1 MSKKA
6 IDRDDHSKVAEVQIS
21 DKHAKEGVKDEYD
34 ARVEMLK
41 PKMHDISG
49 LTFITRD
56 EWQKQS
62 IMPTIEEYILA

>member
-6 IDRDDHSKVAEVQIS
+6 IDRDDHSKAAEVQIS
-21 DKHAKEGVKDEYD
+21 DKHAKESVKDEYD
-34 ARVEMLK
+34 ARIEMLK
-41 PKMHDISG
+41 PKMHDIAG